1 VFEVKVDRIKAL
13 VEAALSGPV
22 ELEEMQ
28 EFVHELEVALASLQ
42 GREIKIQSD
51 LRGLKPVAPKAADL
65 LRMSQTY
72 ALDLGVVRAAEIVD
86 SEVVGL
92 QLTRIARESGF
103 DQVVRR
109 FAEDAPAREWL
120 LSGREAL
127 E

>member
-1 VFEVKVDRIKAL
+1 VFEVKVDRIKAI
-13 VEAALSGPV
+13 VEAVLSGPV
-22 ELEEMQ
+22 ELEEVQ

-42 GREIKIQSD
+42 GREIKMLGD

-103 DQVVRR
+103 DRVSRR
-109 FAEDAPAREWL
+109 FAEDAAAREWL
-120 LSGREAL
+120 LSEREAL